1 MLKEITNGFF
11 DRPRGLIIDNSYET
25 YTLNSLIK
33 YFKENQIEF
42 LYSQDN
48 DLGYLKHFKNV
59 KYLSIPC
66 EATNF
71 KELNELNDL
80 KGLCLF
86 SSSLNKVAPKVKEKL
101 EYLEIIYD
109 NATKADFSIFKSLK
123 HLRING
129 LPHDGFEISKDL
141 ETLELEY
148 CKRVENLDFLENV
161 EKLKRIKLS
170 YLPKLENIDYL
181 QKVNNTLESVD
192 ICDCKNITNIEKT
205 LGTLIHIKDLQVI
218 TTTTDPKLKFKSLE
232 FLSKLLLIDSF
243 STNYKIEDGN
253 LNNLL
258 KLKDTNITAFYKNYN
273 LGDKD
278 LPHISVLVNID
289 GEVSR
294 IKLDSL
300 ELGKDDTRIIWLQ

>member
-1 MLKEITNGFF
+1 M
-11 DRPRGLIIDNSYET
+11 
-25 YTLNSLIK
+25 
-33 YFKENQIEF
+33 
-42 LYSQDN
+42 
-48 DLGYLKHFKNV
+48 
-59 KYLSIPC
+59 
-66 EATNF
+66 
-71 KELNELNDL
+71 
-80 KGLCLF
+80 
-86 SSSLNKVAPKVKEKL
+86 
-101 EYLEIIYD
+101 
-109 NATKADFSIFKSLK
+109 
-123 HLRING
+123 
-129 LPHDGFEISKDL
+129 
-141 ETLELEY
+141 ELEY
-148 CKRVENLDFLENV
+148 CKRIENLDFLENV

-289 GEVSR
+289 GKVSR